1 MQYYN
6 IYIYI
11 CNTIYMQHY
20 IYVYIQYILI
30 GYISRGHPISSGRKV
45 CIRPLWSHQAQKKNR
60 ILGKYNH
67 RNCHKKSL
75 QNIRDLSV
83 FSQRSRVQNPMLSL
97 NILVETGIPHS
108 WILIILNIFNSMFHH
123 LSVISSYPHAPCVGY
138 LPTFGPFLG

>member
-1 MQYYN
+1 MQYY
-6 IYIYI
+6 IYATLYIRIY
-11 CNTIYMQHY
+11 T
-20 IYVYIQYILI
+20 VYSNWVYFSWPSNFFRSKSLYQTSLE
-30 GYISRGHPISSGRKV
+30 SS
-45 CIRPLWSHQAQKKNR
+45 STKKNR